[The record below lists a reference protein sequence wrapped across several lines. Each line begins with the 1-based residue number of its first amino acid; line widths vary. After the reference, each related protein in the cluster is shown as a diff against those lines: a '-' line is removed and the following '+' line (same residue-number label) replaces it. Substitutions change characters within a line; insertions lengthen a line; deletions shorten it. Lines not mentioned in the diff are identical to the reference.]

1 MSKRLFWWAYF
12 WKGVFSGDGVGG
24 EWGSLFLEGVFTSKM
39 VCLIFGRDF
48 ASENAAPERMWV
60 QGGGT
65 EFPVVSTA
73 FR

>member
-1 MSKRLFWWAYF
+1 VYF
-12 WKGVFSGDGVGG
+12 LGTGWEERGGHYSWRVF
-24 EWGSLFLEGVFTSKM
+24 FTSKM
-39 VCLIFGRDF
+39 VWLIFGRDF

-65 EFPVVSTA
+65 EVPVVSTA